1 MLLGQRLL
9 TWCLLNFVVER
20 GSDSFY
26 SLKKLEVILDVSP
39 SKMSCL
45 ISLSVHLYQF
55 KLLSGEWHW
64 ESYVLSKTTVTL
76 SGLEPKP

>member
-55 KLLSGEWHW
+55 KLLRVALGELC
-64 ESYVLSKTTVTL
+64 VLSKTTVTL